1 MNYRHLH
8 VGISDDTFGN
18 QKREAERTFSL
29 SRISLTSFTGLKVTT
44 RGLHQAAKT
53 QTFIYKV
60 LMRFQW
66 RSKQSN
72 RALLLRS
79 YETRY
84 SAG

>member
-8 VGISDDTFGN
+8 VGISADTFGN
-18 QKREAERTFSL
+18 QKREAEWTFSL
-29 SRISLTSFTGLKVTT
+29 SRISLTSSTGLKVTT
-44 RGLHQAAKT
+44 RGLHKAAKT
-53 QTFIYKV
+53 QTLIYTA

-72 RALLLRS
+72 HDLVLRS